1 MIFPTHDQSTKI
13 APPREGAFDRPSP
26 LVATQWTAILG
37 GWFFSILAM
46 RTNQFDASS
55 RQSGTQRIR
64 IGGFIVDQ
72 PLRIFPRPTPPR
84 SRHAHPFQ
92 RWLNQGDFRR
102 GRRFQVVSQRNTL
115 AVDHH
120 HPLRTLSTFGFAD
133 TGPPFFAG
141 AKLPSAKVSAQ
152 SSWPR
157 SSSCLSSA
165 SRYWGRDTDP
175 ADLSNG
181 PHCVTPTRSLQKRA
195 DWESV
200 WAPLSARLSLRVVTG
215 RYTPIVHRL
224 IRIRVVT
231 WKVSFRRT
239 NIHKSES
246 EKNLN
251 HSQVMKLLLV

>member
-1 MIFPTHDQSTKI
+1 MIFPTYDQSTKI

-120 HPLRTLSTFGFAD
+120 HPLRTLSTFGFSD

-157 SSSCLSSA
+157 SSSDLSSA
-165 SRYWGRDTDP
+165 RQAFSQTSWSSQARKRRQQVLGEGYRSGRSFQRAPLRNTHKTP
-175 ADLSNG
+175 SKTGRLGIGLGPPFGEAFTSGSNG
-181 PHCVTPTRSLQKRA
+181 AIYAHCA
-195 DWESV
+195 SV
-200 WAPLSARLSLRVVTG
+200 NSDLCRDMEGLLSENQLT
-215 RYTPIVHRL
+215 
-224 IRIRVVT
+224 
-231 WKVSFRRT
+231 
-239 NIHKSES
+239 
-246 EKNLN
+246 
-251 HSQVMKLLLV
+251 